1 MYISVQV
8 IQVWFQ
14 NRRSK
19 EKKEVLQTVGS
30 PVMPLPATSMGQS
43 GPGHLVSG
51 GMLPENGVAMLQQAQ
66 SKPTHLHPP
75 LYGQVYQC
83 TK

>member
-1 MYISVQV
+1 M
-8 IQVWFQ
+8 WFQ

-30 PVMPLPATSMGQS
+30 PVMPLPPASIGQS
-43 GPGHLVSG
+43 SPGHLVAG

-66 SKPTHLHPP
+66 SKPAHSDMAMLTSLRS
-75 LYGQVYQC
+75 VYDQQIESLGA
-83 TK
+83 